1 MNAARIR
8 LSTLLRLGSPQII
21 RLLAE
26 EAARAANAED
36 APVSTSADEYEAY
49 ISRLVPRALDA
60 VGADDR
66 ERAIMLAS
74 LAQTN
79 AGVPIKP
86 VPPVARVGL
95 LSIGLRVSR
104 EHIERTVAGTPE
116 ADAILAEFD
125 LLARDLRV
133 ASAPLATRR

>member
-1 MNAARIR
+1 MNTARIR
-8 LSTLLRLGSPQII
+8 LSTLLRLGSPQVI

-36 APVSTSADEYEAY
+36 AAVRTSADEYEAY

-66 ERAIMLAS
+66 ERTVMLAS
-74 LAQTN
+74 LAQTH
-79 AGVPIKP
+79 AGVPIRP

-104 EHIERTVAGTPE
+104 EHIEQTVAGTPE

-125 LLARDLRV
+125 LFARDLR
-133 ASAPLATRR
+133 ASAAPLAARS

>member
-26 EAARAANAED
+26 EAARAANAAD
-36 APVSTSADEYEAY
+36 APLSTSADEYEAF
-49 ISRLVPRALDA
+49 IARLVPRALDA

-66 ERAIMLAS
+66 ERASMLAS
-74 LAQTN
+74 LAQANT
-79 AGVPIKP
+79 GVPIRP

-104 EHIERTVAGTPE
+104 EHIERTMSGTPE
-116 ADAILAEFD
+116 AASILAEFD
-125 LLARDLRV
+125 VFARDLR
-133 ASAPLATRR
+133 AAAAPLAARS

>member
-8 LSTLLRLGSPQII
+8 LSTLLRLGSPKII

-36 APVSTSADEYEAY
+36 APQRTGADEYEAY
-49 ISRLVPRALDA
+49 IARLVPRALDA

-66 ERAIMLAS
+66 ERTAMLKS
-74 LAQTN
+74 LAEAN
-79 AGVPIKP
+79 GGVAIRP

-104 EHIERTVAGTPE
+104 EHVERTVAGSPE
-116 ADAILAEFD
+116 AAGILAEFD
-125 LLARDLRV
+125 LFARDLRAV
-133 ASAPLATRR
+133 TAPLGTRG

>member
-1 MNAARIR
+1 MNTARIR

-36 APVSTSADEYEAY
+36 AAVRTSADEYEAY

-66 ERAIMLAS
+66 ERTRMLAS

-79 AGVPIKP
+79 AGVPIRP

-125 LLARDLRV
+125 LFARDLR
-133 ASAPLATRR
+133 ASAAQLAARS